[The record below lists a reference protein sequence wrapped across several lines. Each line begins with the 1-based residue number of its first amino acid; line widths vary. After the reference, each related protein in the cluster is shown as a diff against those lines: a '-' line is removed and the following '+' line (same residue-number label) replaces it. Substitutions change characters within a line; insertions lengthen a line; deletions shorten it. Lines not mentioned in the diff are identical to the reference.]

1 MKLLLI
7 GSEGFIGRHCVQ
19 YFLNK
24 QWEVTGCD
32 LVDYTSASYTYFKIS
47 RLQPSYEPVFEDATY
62 DVCINAAGNGSVPV
76 SIAHPLTD
84 FEANCYDVVRVLELL
99 RTKNPSCKYIHF
111 SSAAVYGNPV
121 QLPVAETDRLSP
133 LSPYGWHKLIAEQLC
148 QEYHRLYNL
157 PVVILR
163 PFSVYGEGLRKQLF
177 WDLYKKIRQAAGN
190 GNRVV
195 LYGTGRESRDFIHI
209 QDLCRTIDTL
219 ISKAAFACDVVN
231 IGCGKETTIADAA
244 RFLAGKVDDKIVIEF
259 GGEVKPG
266 DPLNWRANIQKLED
280 MGFSWNIG
288 IDKGLTDL
296 AIWLQ
301 EKS

>member
-163 PFSVYGEGLRKQLF
+163 PFSVYGTC
-177 WDLYKKIRQAAGN
+177 IRRSARRLAMA
-190 GNRVV
+190 
-195 LYGTGRESRDFIHI
+195 TGWYY
-209 QDLCRTIDTL
+209 T
-219 ISKAAFACDVVN
+219 A
-231 IGCGKETTIADAA
+231 
-244 RFLAGKVDDKIVIEF
+244 LAGSRGILFIYKTCAERSI
-259 GGEVKPG
+259 
-266 DPLNWRANIQKLED
+266 PLSARLLLPVMW
-280 MGFSWNIG
+280 
-288 IDKGLTDL
+288 
-296 AIWLQ
+296 
-301 EKS
+301 